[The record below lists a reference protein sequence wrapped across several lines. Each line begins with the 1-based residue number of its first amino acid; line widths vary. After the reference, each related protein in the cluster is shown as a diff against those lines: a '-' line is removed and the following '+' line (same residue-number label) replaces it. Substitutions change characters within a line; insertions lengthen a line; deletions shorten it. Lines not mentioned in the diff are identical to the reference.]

1 MLDKQFRTSRW
12 LAFCAQLL
20 SIIVNLSQGRWTAVL
35 LQIIAL
41 CIAESMLWYAR
52 KLVAEEEKKS
62 AAAMRLLQQEAINF
76 AADYFSKN
84 TLVKS
89 KLCLNCSYFHGQH
102 GLVCAVHPNGHDGDD
117 CIDFEKK
124 CREEI

>member
-1 MLDKQFRTSRW
+1 MLDKQLKISRC

-62 AAAMRLLQQEAINF
+62 AAAMRLYQQEAINF
-76 AADYFSKN
+76 AADYFSKH

-89 KLCLNCSYFHGQH
+89 ELCLGCSYLHGSN
-102 GLVCAVHPNGHDGDD
+102 GIVCALHPDGHDGND
-117 CIDFEKK
+117 CIDFELK
-124 CREEI
+124 CKDEI